1 MAYDIRMVKL
11 VNGDLVIG
19 KWDEGERK
27 INDPAMI
34 QALPT
39 QQGGIQMMIL
49 PFGYPFEA
57 EITGSIGFE
66 HILYE
71 YKKTPEELKTKY
83 LEASSNLT
91 LSTARDLKTLQRM
104 SGGAAKPG
112 KVGDI
117 SSLIK

>member
-11 VNGDLVIG
+11 VNGDMVIG
-19 KWDEGERK
+19 KWEESEKK
-27 INDPAMI
+27 IKDPAMI

-39 QQGGIQMMIL
+39 QQGGVQMMIL
-49 PFGYPFEA
+49 PFGYPFES
-57 EITGSIGFE
+57 EITGEIAFE

-71 YKKTPEELKTKY
+71 YKKTPEELQNKY

-91 LSTARDLKTLQRM
+91 ISTAKDLKTLQRM
-104 SGGAAKPG
+104 GGGGGKG

-117 SSLIK
+117 STLLK

>member
-11 VNGDLVIG
+11 VNGDMVIG
-19 KWDEGERK
+19 KWEESEKK
-27 INDPAMI
+27 IKDPAMI

-39 QQGGIQMMIL
+39 QQGGVQMMIL
-49 PFGYPFEA
+49 PFGYPFES
-57 EITGSIGFE
+57 EITGEIAFD

-71 YKKTPEELKTKY
+71 YKKTPEELQNKY

-91 LSTARDLKTLQRM
+91 ISTAKDLKTLQRM
-104 SGGAAKPG
+104 GGGGGKG

-117 SSLIK
+117 STLLK